1 MPNPTSRK
9 IYTAFLDGGELGN
22 FRFSGYSRTAQCTS
36 FSPVI
41 LSAVEESSLMPLGLS
56 VFIYFYLLSFIIAKR
71 NYFYYAHTFWFSV
84 FCSTSRF
91 R

>member
-71 NYFYYAHTFWFSV
+71 NYLYYAHTFWFPY
-84 FCSTSRF
+84 FCYSSRF